1 MIKRFTSIAIMAA
14 SCFFAY
20 AQVDLTP
27 FQTLPT
33 EEGKGVTTSL
43 RNNNIWVAYKAAPGA
58 TLGAA
63 TWAKFNNPW
72 GGNGR
77 VYLENHGKDAEGNDT
92 YIIAG
97 QGRFITDF
105 GDDGRSIVGI
115 KADAKAFSAV
125 YDAEGKLYFKDP
137 VDDKFLIADNGNGDN
152 ILMKSET
159 DATGWEVGTWQ
170 GVSFARL
177 DVKTFD
183 GDPSGVNIAKCAD
196 GYYYGSLYL
205 PFATKVPDGNTLP
218 NQLHGD
224 KAVKV
229 WKLGGYADDIEVTEL
244 NPGDDVPA
252 GTPILV
258 RATDKNV
265 DFPIVPTSEYVDQ
278 PAEEGFFTGYYTVAP
293 EGEHF
298 QLRIDDGYPKFG
310 RAAIITDPESPN
322 AIRQAAVNLGY
333 ILANNDNEDI
343 YEYRFDFEKNTL
355 TGYENPDYKKLLENK
370 YSDLL
375 NNPGT
380 AFGIDPVAA
389 EEIKAEIAALDDP
402 TEEEYEAIIEKISN
416 STYYPD
422 AVYTAINNNGFAG
435 DRQQSDRQGM
445 HADFGTPNGANGRAY
460 LKKADE
466 SGSKYYFGFNGRYVQ
481 APVVG
486 EQCTLGTDPVAFDLN
501 VTEAGKFT
509 LSYEGIALVDAGAQ
523 MQGGN
528 LYVKDTDGNDAV
540 DEDGNKTVN
549 SNAIWTVDNNYTD
562 ILRVDAKVNLTA
574 VTGLYYGTTTV
585 PYDVK
590 ADKEKDAEA
599 RLFLLQY
606 DEDDN
611 LLLKEVET
619 LPAGTPGIVA
629 GTSNSIVL
637 NILGGYATE
646 PVLDPAN
653 NALIGIMNGSNKP
666 EGDTYQYPHFLTA
679 GTKEVSSTEGDDVV
693 TTSEPCL
700 VMSTTGGNYDI
711 NMAFLDGG
719 NNAEDMEVIN
729 FKSIVTGIENV
740 QAPATKKANNAIYN
754 MAGQRVGA
762 DYKGIVIKN
771 GKKYI
776 NK

>member
-14 SCFFAY
+14 SCIFAF
-20 AQVDLTP
+20 AQEVDLTP
-27 FQTLPT
+27 FRTLPK

-43 RNNNIWVAYKAAPGA
+43 KNNNIWVAYKAAPG
-58 TLGAA
+58 TNLGSA
-63 TWAKFNNPW
+63 TWAKFNAPW

-77 VYLENHGKDAEGNDT
+77 VYLENHGKDANGNDT

-97 QGRFITDF
+97 QGRFIIDF

-125 YDAEGKLYFKDP
+125 YDADGKLYFKDP
-137 VDDKFLIADNGNGDN
+137 VDDKFLIADNGNGNN

-159 DATGWEVGTWQ
+159 DATGWEVGTWL
-170 GVSFARL
+170 GVTFARL
-177 DVKTFD
+177 DVKPFD
-183 GDPSGVNIAKCAD
+183 GDAGGVNIEKCAD
-196 GYYYGSLYL
+196 GYYYGTLYL
-205 PFATKVPDGNTLP
+205 PFATKVPNGNTLP
-218 NQLHGD
+218 NQEHGD

-229 WKLGGYADDIEVTEL
+229 WKLGGFADAIEVTEL

-258 RATDKNV
+258 RATAMNV

-298 QLRIDDGYPKFG
+298 QLRINDGYPKFG

-322 AIRQAAVNLGY
+322 VIRQAAVNLGY
-333 ILANNDNEDI
+333 ILSNNDNEDI

-370 YSDLL
+370 YSELL

-422 AVYTAINNNGFAG
+422 DVYTAIKNNGFAG
-435 DRQQSDRQGM
+435 DRAEASRKGLY
-445 HADFGTPNGANGRAY
+445 ANFGTPNGANGRAY
-460 LKKADE
+460 LKKANE
-466 SGSKYYFGFNGRYVQ
+466 SGSQYYLGFNGRYVQ

-486 EQCTLGTDPVAFDLN
+486 EQPTLGTDPVPFDLT
-501 VTEAGKFT
+501 VTESGKFT
-509 LSYEGIALVDAGAQ
+509 LAYGDVALVDAGDQ

-528 LYVKDTDGNDAV
+528 LYVKDEDGNDV
-540 DEDGNKTVN
+540 EDDEGNKTIN
-549 SNAIWTVDNNYTD
+549 STAIWTVDNNYTG
-562 ILRVDAKVNLTA
+562 IVRADAKVDLTG
-574 VTGLYYGTTTV
+574 VTGLRYGTVTM

-590 ADKEKDAEA
+590 ADKERDAEA

-606 DEDDN
+606 DADDN
-611 LLLKEVET
+611 LVLNEVET
-619 LPAGTPGIVA
+619 LKAGTPGIVA
-629 GTSNSIVL
+629 GSSNSIVL
-637 NILGGYATE
+637 NILGGYATA
-646 PVLDPAN
+646 PVSDVD
-653 NALIGIMNGSNKP
+653 NALIGIMNESNKP
-666 EGDTYQYPHFLTA
+666 AEGEYKYPHFLAA
-679 GTKEVSSTEGDDVV
+679 GTKTVNNDEGDEVIG
-693 TTSEPCL
+693 TSESCL
-700 VMSTTGGNYDI
+700 VMSTAGGYDV
-711 NMAFLDGG
+711 NMAFHNGG
-719 NNAEDMEVIN
+719 ENADDIEILN
-729 FKSIVTGIENV
+729 FKDVVTGIESV
-740 QAPATKKANNAIYN
+740 QTPAIKKASNAIYN

>member
-1 MIKRFTSIAIMAA
+1 MIKRFTSVAILAA

-20 AQVDLTP
+20 AQEVDLTQ

-33 EEGKGVTTSL
+33 EKGKGVTTSL
-43 RNNNIWVAYKAAPGA
+43 QNNGIWVAYKAAPG
-58 TLGAA
+58 TNLGSA

-77 VYLENHGKDAEGNDT
+77 VYLENAGKDEEGNDM

-115 KADAKAFSAV
+115 KADAKPFSAV
-125 YDAEGKLYFKDP
+125 RDTEGKLYFKDP
-137 VDDKFLIADNGNGDN
+137 VDNKFLIADNGNTDN
-152 ILMKSET
+152 ILMKSDA

-170 GVSFARL
+170 GVTFARL
-177 DVKTFD
+177 DVKPFD
-183 GDPSGVNIAKCAD
+183 GDAGGVNIEKCAD

-205 PFATKVPDGNTLP
+205 PFATKVPNGNTLP
-218 NQLHGD
+218 NQQHGD

-229 WKLGGYADDIEVTEL
+229 WKLDGYADDIEVTEL

-258 RATDKNV
+258 RATAMNV

-278 PAEEGFFTGYYTVAP
+278 PAEESFFTGYYTVAP
-293 EGEHF
+293 EGENF
-298 QLRIDDGYPKFG
+298 QLSISDGYPKFA

-343 YEYRFDFEKNTL
+343 FEYRFDFENNTL
-355 TGYENPDYKKLLENK
+355 TGYENPDYKRVLENK
-370 YSDLL
+370 YSELL
-375 NNPGT
+375 NNAGT
-380 AFGIDPVAA
+380 PFGIDPAAA

-402 TEEEYEAIIEKISN
+402 TEEEYDAIVEKISN

-422 AVYTAINNNGFAG
+422 VVYTAIKNNGYAG
-435 DRQQSDRQGM
+435 DREQSDRQGM

-486 EQCTLGTDPVAFDLN
+486 EQCTLGTDPVAFDLT
-501 VTEAGKFT
+501 VTGIGQFT
-509 LSYEGIALVDAGAQ
+509 LAYEGIALVDAGAQ

-528 LYVKDTDGNDAV
+528 LYAQDEDGNDRE
-540 DEDGNKTVN
+540 DEEGNKTVN
-549 SNAIWTVDNNYTD
+549 GNAIWTVENSYNNWV
-562 ILRVDAKVNLTA
+562 RADAKVDLSD
-574 VTGLYYGTTTV
+574 VTGLRYGTITV

-590 ADKEKDAEA
+590 ADKDNDAEA
-599 RLFLLQY
+599 RLFIMNY
-606 DEDDN
+606 NDDDDLVLN
-611 LLLKEVET
+611 EVET
-619 LPAGTPGIVA
+619 LPAGTPGVVA
-629 GTSNSIVL
+629 GTSASILL
-637 NILGGYATE
+637 NITGGYVTE
-646 PVLDPAN
+646 PVFDLNN

-666 EGDTYQYPHFLTA
+666 ATDTYTYPHFLA
-679 GTKEVSSTEGDDVV
+679 KGTTEGDDV
-693 TTSEPCL
+693 TTIPESCL
-700 VMSTTGGNYDI
+700 VMSTTGGSYDI
-711 NMAFLDGG
+711 NMAFLDGM
-719 NNAEDMEVIN
+719 NNASDMEVVN
-729 FKSIVTGIENV
+729 FKSIVTGIESV
-740 QAPATKKANNAIYN
+740 QAPATKKASNAIYN